1 LAKYLIPK
9 EEIDRFTAE
18 TRKGGYE
25 MLRKPAQDP
34 ASLADLK
41 LNYPDLEISSVRV
54 SEKAPIVGRS
64 LAELQLRSKY
74 GVNLLAIR
82 RGPKILANPDGQTQ
96 ILGDDI
102 LILLGSPVSL
112 VSVAGYCLEC
122 GD

>member
-1 LAKYLIPK
+1 MKVSIPK

-25 MLRKPAQDP
+25 MLRKPAQDA

-41 LNYPDLEISSVRV
+41 LSYPDREISSIRV
-54 SEKAPIVGRS
+54 STKAAIVGKS

-82 RGPKILANPDGQTQ
+82 RGSQILANPDGQTQ
-96 ILGDDI
+96 ILGEDI

-112 VSVAGYCLEC
+112 ISVAGYCLEC
-122 GD
+122 EG